1 MMQSPDE
8 IVTYRTQCIGTI
20 RAIPEPMNSLC
31 ARHMLCLSCNNIAAR
46 RKSGE
51 LTKICSWLEE
61 EVGVVDWGILT
72 VTLPGKRHW
81 IRNASLEDQYRYMTE
96 AATSA
101 KGKEPMRGLLA
112 YLRSQGVEGGMTFLE
127 ATYNSKSE
135 TWHLHSH
142 MMLVSRQTIGLAMTL
157 EDRCSSCS
165 AELVNCSCWL
175 PGESPMPEHYVSV
188 GGGWSRGLQSK
199 GFGRRYSYDDRDPG
213 AGVGGFVKYC
223 TQLAYLAKPIQFE
236 EKIPKEKH
244 AELKA
249 FFHNSR
255 PRLVRRWGIA
265 RQSRDE
271 KERWDAV
278 YNDRQNL

>member
-1 MMQSPDE
+1 MKSTSE
-8 IVTYRTQCIGTI
+8 IVTYVEECIGTI
-20 RAIPEPMNSLC
+20 RSDMEPLNSLC
-31 ARHMLCLSCNNIAAR
+31 ARHKLCLSCNNTASR

-72 VTLPGKRHW
+72 VTLPGKSHW
-81 IRNASLEDQYRYMTE
+81 IRKASLEDQYRYMTE
-96 AATSA
+96 AAYST

-127 ATYNSKSE
+127 ATYNSKKE
-135 TWHLHSH
+135 MWHLHSH
-142 MMLVSRQTIGLAMTL
+142 MMLVSRQTIGLSMTL
-157 EDRCSSCS
+157 EDKCTACNQGLQ
-165 AELVNCSCWL
+165 ACTCWI
-175 PGESPMPEHYVSV
+175 PGEDTMPEHYVSV
-188 GGGWSRGLQSK
+188 GGGWSRGLESK
-199 GFGRRYSYDDRDPG
+199 GFGRRYSYDNREPG

-244 AELKA
+244 RELSE
-249 FFHNSR
+249 FFHNAR
-255 PRLVRRWGIA
+255 PRLIRRWGIA
-265 RQSRDE
+265 RQSSDE

-278 YNDRQNL
+278 YGDRQNL